1 MRVTSKLFK
10 TLALLLAS
18 SAQLTAFAPTN
29 FFKPYDANLDLL
41 GECKKKQPFK
51 IGANVEYGFDHAG
64 KDWNGNSKNVLK
76 LYEPTQQFIS
86 AVRNAPATNT
96 AAANQYA
103 ALVALPL
110 LAAIDDGARGHV
122 DINGRFE
129 MVDISVHGRYE
140 MPFKAIPGSLG
151 LSLMLPIRDAR
162 MYNNSNSY
170 TYKGERGIFAVDAVV
185 YNQVKDRA
193 AMQENMKRLG
203 NLDWTDWAKTD
214 VGDLVIMLDWA
225 NRYKQEKD
233 GLEAVEIKAKLGLSC
248 PTAAE
253 RDEDKVFAVA
263 LGNDGAW
270 AMPFG
275 VGLNIDFKY
284 HIRLGADAQFE
295 VIFDHTKN
303 YRMKTDLNQTRFML
317 LNKGNASMD
326 YGFTWKFNLLAEA
339 HRFAYGLSVS
349 AAYEYLKHDDD
360 RLSPQSNAFDAS
372 VVNSANWLKEYNTHN
387 LIFKLNWDGRA
398 CLKQR
403 FAPQLSVFYKL
414 PIDGKNVLLQDTI
427 GGQLAINF

>member
-1 MRVTSKLFK
+1 MRVTNKLFK
-10 TLALLLAS
+10 TLALLLAT

-29 FFKPYDANLDLL
+29 FFKPYDANLDVHS
-41 GECKKKQPFK
+41 GCKHKRAFK
-51 IGANVEYGFDHAG
+51 IGANVEYGFDHAS

-76 LYEPTQQFIS
+76 LYEPTQSFIS
-86 AVRNAPATNT
+86 AVRNAPAGS
-96 AAANQYA
+96 AAANQYNLLVGPPLGA
-103 ALVALPL
+103 AL
-110 LAAIDDGARGHV
+110 DDGTRGHV

-129 MVDISVHGRYE
+129 MVDVSLHGRYE
-140 MPFKAIPGSLG
+140 LPIKAIPGCLG
-151 LSLMLPIRDAR
+151 VSVMLPIRDAR
-162 MYNNSNSY
+162 VNDQSY
-170 TYKGERGIFAVDAVV
+170 VSKTANVFPQDAAVRA
-185 YNQVKDRA
+185 QVGSRA
-193 AMQENMKRLG
+193 LAQENMLRLG
-203 NLDWTDWAKTD
+203 RLDWSDWAKTD
-214 VGDLVIMLDWA
+214 VGDLVVMLDWS
-225 NRYKQEKD
+225 NRYQQEKE
-233 GLEAVEIKAKLGLSC
+233 GLEAVEIMAKLGLSC

-253 RDEDKVFAVA
+253 RDEDKAFAVA

-270 AMPFG
+270 ALPFG

-303 YRMKTDLNQTRFML
+303 YRMKTDANQTRFML
-317 LNKGNASMD
+317 LNKGAASMD

-360 RLSPQSNAFDAS
+360 RLSPQGNAFDAS

-387 LIFKLNWDGRA
+387 FIFKLSWDGRA
-398 CLKQR
+398 CLKQS